1 MKLKMA
7 LASSLLASVL
17 AIGSAFACDGKE
29 HDQGQGKNARSDKP
43 APTVL
48 AANVA
53 AVNVKVS
60 GMHCEGCADK
70 IKSGLAKID
79 GIMNV
84 DVKVAD
90 GLVAVKY
97 DKSKTTAGKIAKAIS
112 ELGYKAAAE
121 A

>member
-7 LASSLLASVL
+7 VASSLAAGLLASVL

-29 HDQGQGKNARSDKP
+29 HEKNARSDKP

-48 AANVA
+48 AANVM

-70 IKSGLAKID
+70 IKAGLAKLD
-79 GIMNV
+79 GIVNV

-97 DKSKTTAGKIAKAIS
+97 DKTKTTAEKIAKAIN